1 MVVLQGA
8 SVYKQLF
15 RQPIEVPMKIVK
27 RVEEIVNNRMLPP
40 GSRIYASG
48 NAATP
53 QVLFRQLAT
62 DTGIRDVE
70 MMGVLFLGEVA
81 ELFSEATC
89 RRITHRIIFNG
100 HHTREAVNK
109 GWAKYQLMHL
119 GDIPMQVLE
128 YRKPTVAMIAVAGPD
143 NGGNFS
149 LGTTV
154 EGTMAAIETVR
165 ANGGL
170 IIAEHNARMPFVLG
184 DTVPG
189 KWIDYLLHSD
199 YPLPVSPVQPPDDAA
214 RRIGRI
220 IAALFVKDR
229 CTLQYGIGQVPE
241 AVTDAILEKGVK
253 DLGIHTELFAD
264 AMRRLV
270 DEGVVTNRYTRTR
283 SKFSIASIFLASSRQ
298 GYDWL
303 HYNSAVQSRPSD
315 YTNSILTIAEQPD
328 MVSINSAI
336 GVDLHGNIWA
346 DSMKARQIYSGVGGQ
361 CDFIRGANL
370 SAGGVPII
378 ALKSVTAKGVSKIMD
393 MCPEGITTTAI
404 AADPVVIVTE
414 NGAFD
419 PRGLSISER
428 AVGIAHLAAAPFKE
442 ALLKT
447 IVDSPE
453 FHRSKEALRSGV
465 PKGFYPYETI

>member
-1 MVVLQGA
+1 
-8 SVYKQLF
+8 
-15 RQPIEVPMKIVK
+15 MKIVN
-27 RVEEIVNNRMLPP
+27 RVEDIVNDALLPP

-53 QVLFRQLAT
+53 QVMFRQLAA
-62 DTGIRDVE
+62 DTTIQDVALI
-70 MMGVLFLGEVA
+70 GVLFLGEVGD
-81 ELFSEATC
+81 LFTEAAC
-89 RRITHRIIFNG
+89 RRITHRIIFNS
-100 HHTREAVNK
+100 HHTREAANK

-119 GDIPMQVLE
+119 GDIPMQVRE
-128 YRKPTVAMIAVAGPD
+128 YLKPNVAMLTVAGPD
-143 NGGNFS
+143 NGGNYS

-154 EGTMAAIETVR
+154 EGVMAAVETVR
-165 ANGGL
+165 ANNGL
-170 IIAEHNARMPFVLG
+170 IIAERNARMPFVLG

-189 KWIDYLLHSD
+189 SWIDYLLDTD
-199 YPLPVSPVQPPDDAA
+199 YPLPISPVQPPDERA
-214 RRIGRI
+214 RKIGRI
-220 IAALFVKDR
+220 IAGLFVKDR
-229 CTLQYGIGQVPE
+229 STIQYGIGQVPE
-241 AVTDAILEKGVK
+241 AVTDAILEMGVK

-270 DEGVVTNRYTRTR
+270 DEGVVTNRYTSTR
-283 SKFSIASIFLASSRQ
+283 NKFSIASIFLAGSQQ

-303 HYNSAVQSRPSD
+303 HYNSAVQSRPAD
-315 YTNSILTIAEQPD
+315 YTNSILTIADQPN

-346 DSMKARQIYSGVGGQ
+346 DSMKARQIYSGIGGQ

-370 SAGGVPII
+370 SKGGVPII
-378 ALKSVTAKGVSKIMD
+378 ALKSVTTKGVSKIVD

-428 AVGIAHLAAAPFKE
+428 AVGMAQLASPTVKE
-442 ALLKT
+442 SLLRK
-447 IVDSPE
+447 IYDSPE
-453 FHRSKEALRSGV
+453 FHHARDALTDNV
-465 PKGFYPYETI
+465 PKGFQPYDTV

>member
-1 MVVLQGA
+1 
-8 SVYKQLF
+8 
-15 RQPIEVPMKIVK
+15 
-27 RVEEIVNNRMLPP
+27 
-40 GSRIYASG
+40 
-48 NAATP
+48 
-53 QVLFRQLAT
+53 
-62 DTGIRDVE
+62 
-70 MMGVLFLGEVA
+70 
-81 ELFSEATC
+81 
-89 RRITHRIIFNG
+89 
-100 HHTREAVNK
+100 
-109 GWAKYQLMHL
+109 MHL
-119 GDIPMQVLE
+119 GDIPMQVRQ
-128 YRKPTVAMIAVAGPD
+128 YFDPTVAMITVAGPD

-154 EGTMAAIETVR
+154 EGVMAAIETVR
-165 ANGGL
+165 ANNGL

-189 KWIDYLLHSD
+189 SWIDFMLHTD
-199 YPLPVSPVQPPDDAA
+199 YALPVSPVDPPDEPA

-220 IAALFVKDR
+220 IAELFVNDR
-229 CTLQYGIGQVPE
+229 CTIQYGIGQVPE
-241 AVTDAILEKGVK
+241 AVTDAILDKGVK

-270 DEGVVTNRYTRTR
+270 DEGVVSNRYTNTR
-283 SKFSIASIFLASSRQ
+283 SKFSIASIFLSGDQA

-303 HYNSAVQSRPSD
+303 HYNSAIQSRPAD
-315 YTNSILTIAEQPD
+315 YTNSILTIADQPN
-328 MVSINSAI
+328 MISINSAI

-378 ALKSVTAKGVSKIMD
+378 ALKSVTGKGVSKIVD

-428 AVGIAHLAAAPFKE
+428 AVGIAHLASSSVKE
-442 ALLKT
+442 TLLRE
-447 IVDSPE
+447 IYDSPA
-453 FHRSKEALRSGV
+453 FHHAKCALTGGV
-465 PKGFYPYETI
+465 PKGFHAYHTI

>member
-1 MVVLQGA
+1 
-8 SVYKQLF
+8 
-15 RQPIEVPMKIVK
+15 MKIVK
-27 RVEEIVNNRMLPP
+27 HAEDIVNSRLLPP

-53 QVLFRQLAT
+53 QVMFRQLAI
-62 DTGIRDVE
+62 DTSIRDVDLA
-70 MMGVLFLGEVA
+70 GVLFLGDVA
-81 ELFSEATC
+81 ELFAETTC
-89 RRITHRIIFNG
+89 SRITHRVIFNS
-100 HHTREAVNK
+100 HLTREATNK

-119 GDIPMQVLE
+119 GDIPMQVRE
-128 YRKPTVAMIAVAGPD
+128 YLKPSVAMITVAGPD

-154 EGTMAAIETVR
+154 EGCMAAVETVR
-165 ANGGL
+165 ANNGL

-189 KWIDYLLHSD
+189 SWIDYLLHTD
-199 YPLPVSPVQPPDDAA
+199 YALPVSPVKPPDEPA

-220 IAALFVKDR
+220 IAGRFIRDR
-229 CTLQYGIGQVPE
+229 STIQYGIGQVPE
-241 AVTDAILEKGVK
+241 AVTDAILEKGVR

-270 DEGVVTNRYTRTR
+270 DEGVVTNRYTSTR
-283 SKFSIASIFLASSRQ
+283 NKFSIASIFLAGNHE

-315 YTNSILTIAEQPD
+315 YTNSVLTIAGQPN
-328 MVSINSAI
+328 MVSINGAI

-370 SAGGVPII
+370 SKGGVPII
-378 ALKSVTAKGVSKIMD
+378 ALKSVTAKGVSKIVD
-393 MCPEGITTTAI
+393 KCPEGITTTAI

-414 NGAFD
+414 NGVFD

-428 AVGIAHLAAAPFKE
+428 AVGIAHLASPAAKE
-442 ALLKT
+442 SLLRT
-447 IVDSPE
+447 IYDSHE
-453 FHRSKEALRSGV
+453 FHHAKGALTDGV
-465 PKGFYPYETI
+465 PKGFCSYEAI

>member
-1 MVVLQGA
+1 
-8 SVYKQLF
+8 
-15 RQPIEVPMKIVK
+15 MKIVHH
-27 RVEEIVNNRMLPP
+27 VADIINAGHLPP
-40 GSRIYASG
+40 GSKIYASG

-53 QVLFRQLAT
+53 QVLFRQLAA
-62 DTGIRDVE
+62 DESIQEVDLI
-70 MMGVLFLGEVA
+70 GVLYLGDVA
-81 ELFSEATC
+81 ELFSEAAC
-89 RRITHRIIFNG
+89 RRITHRVIFNSI
-100 HHTREAVNK
+100 HTREAVNK
-109 GWAKYQLMHL
+109 GWAKYQLIHL
-119 GDIPMQVLE
+119 GDIPMQVRE
-128 YRKPTVAMIAVAGPD
+128 YLKPDVAMISVAGPD

-149 LGTTV
+149 LGTTA
-154 EGTMAAIETVR
+154 EGVMAAVETAR
-165 ANGGL
+165 ANNGL
-170 IIAEHNARMPFVLG
+170 VIAERNARMPFVLG

-189 KWIDYLLHSD
+189 SWIDYLLDTD
-199 YPLPVSPVQPPDDAA
+199 YPLPVSPVQPPDEPA

-220 IAALFVKDR
+220 IAGLFVSDR

-241 AVTDAILEKGVK
+241 AVTDAIFDKGVK

-270 DEGVVTNRYTRTR
+270 DGGVVTNRFTSTRN
-283 SKFSIASIFLASSRQ
+283 KFSIASIFLAGSRE

-303 HYNSAVQSRPSD
+303 NYNSAVQSRPSD
-315 YTNSILTIAEQPD
+315 FTNSVLKIAEQPR

-370 SAGGVPII
+370 SSSGVPII
-378 ALKSVTAKGVSKIMD
+378 ALKSVTAKGVSKIVD

-404 AADPVVIVTE
+404 AADQVVIVTE

-428 AVGIAHLAAAPFKE
+428 ATGIAHLASSE
-442 ALLKT
+442 NRERLLKT
-447 IVDSPE
+447 IYDSCV
-453 FHRSKEALRSGV
+453 FHHPRGALNER
-465 PKGFYPYETI
+465 PPRGFFPYDTL

>member
-1 MVVLQGA
+1 
-8 SVYKQLF
+8 
-15 RQPIEVPMKIVK
+15 MKIVK
-27 RVEEIVNNRMLPP
+27 SVEEIVNKRLLPP

-53 QVLFRQLAT
+53 QVMFRQLAA
-62 DTGIRDVE
+62 DELIRGVE
-70 MMGVLFLGEVA
+70 LIGVLFLGDVA
-81 ELFSEATC
+81 GLFTESVC
-89 RRITHRIIFNG
+89 RRITHRIIFNS
-100 HHTREAVNK
+100 HHTRKPVNK

-119 GDIPMQVLE
+119 GDIPMQVRE
-128 YRKPTVAMIAVAGPD
+128 YLKPSVAMLTVSGPD
-143 NGGNFS
+143 NGGNYS
-149 LGTTV
+149 LGTTM
-154 EGTMAAIETVR
+154 EGVMAAIETIR
-165 ANGGL
+165 ANGGRVV
-170 IIAEHNARMPFVLG
+170 AERNAQMPFVLG

-189 KWIDYLLHSD
+189 SWIDYLIDTD
-199 YPLPVSPVQPPDDAA
+199 YPLPVSPVQPPDEPA
-214 RRIGRI
+214 RRIGQI
-220 IAALFVKDR
+220 IAGLFVKDHS
-229 CTLQYGIGQVPE
+229 TIQYGIGQVPE
-241 AVTDAILEKGVK
+241 AVTDAILDKGVN

-270 DEGVVTNRYTRTR
+270 DEGVVTNRYTSTR
-283 SKFSIASIFLASSRQ
+283 NKFSIASIFLAGDKD

-315 YTNSILTIAEQPD
+315 YTNSILTIADQPK

-370 SAGGVPII
+370 SKGGVPII
-378 ALKSVTAKGVSKIMD
+378 ALKSVTGKGVSKIVD
-393 MCPEGITTTAI
+393 LCPEGITTTAI

-428 AVGIAHLAAAPFKE
+428 AVGIAHLASPPVKE
-442 ALLKT
+442 NLLRK
-447 IVDSPE
+447 IYDGPE
-453 FHRSKEALRSGV
+453 FHHAHAALTDGV
-465 PKGFYPYETI
+465 PKGVYPYDMI

>member
-1 MVVLQGA
+1 
-8 SVYKQLF
+8 
-15 RQPIEVPMKIVK
+15 MKIVK
-27 RVEEIVNNRMLPP
+27 RVEDLVNRTLLPP

-53 QVLFRQLAT
+53 QVMFRQLAA
-62 DTGIRDVE
+62 DAAIRDIAL
-70 MMGVLFLGEVA
+70 MGVLFLGDVA
-81 ELFSEATC
+81 DLFNQASC
-89 RRITHRIIFNG
+89 DRITHRIIFNS
-100 HHTREAVNK
+100 HHTRESTNR

-119 GDIPMQVLE
+119 GDIPMQVRQ
-128 YRKPTVAMIAVAGPD
+128 YFDPTVAMITVAGPD

-154 EGTMAAIETVR
+154 EGVMAAIETVR
-165 ANGGL
+165 ANNGL

-189 KWIDYLLHSD
+189 SWIDFMLHTD
-199 YPLPVSPVQPPDDAA
+199 YALPVSPVDPPDEPA

-220 IAALFVKDR
+220 IAELFVNDR
-229 CTLQYGIGQVPE
+229 CTIQYGIGQVPE
-241 AVTDAILEKGVK
+241 AVTDAILDKGVK

-270 DEGVVTNRYTRTR
+270 DEGVVSNRYTNTR
-283 SKFSIASIFLASSRQ
+283 SKFSIASIFLSGDQA

-303 HYNSAVQSRPSD
+303 HYNSAIQSRPAD
-315 YTNSILTIAEQPD
+315 YTNSILTIADQPN
-328 MVSINSAI
+328 MISINSAI

-378 ALKSVTAKGVSKIMD
+378 ALKSVTGKGVSKIVD

-428 AVGIAHLAAAPFKE
+428 AVGIAHLASSSVKE
-442 ALLKT
+442 TLLRE
-447 IVDSPE
+447 IYDSPA
-453 FHRSKEALRSGV
+453 FHHAKCALTGGV
-465 PKGFYPYETI
+465 PKGFHAYHTI